1 MVAYPPVFP
10 LDIVHRC
17 RRHNDTYPDIDPA
30 TKSKKHANKAVFIT
44 GASRGLGLATAIS
57 YAVAGVSHLGLGAR
71 GDLAKARNAIAAKLK
86 EIGKPMPEILA
97 INLDVQSED
106 SVNAAAEKVEKEWG
120 RLDLLINNAARL
132 DSFIPIVESSTESW
146 WGQYE
151 VNVRSIFFATRA
163 FIPLLL
169 KGGDKT
175 IVNTSSVGAHIVMK
189 GASSYQTGK
198 LALLRFSEFAMHE
211 YGEQGLL
218 AYSIHPGSVKTDMAD
233 NMTEEFNT
241 LLTDTAELSADSM
254 VYLTQ
259 EKRDWLA
266 GRYIDLT
273 WDMPEFLSREKE
285 IVEGDKLK
293 VRLVI

>member
-10 LDIVHRC
+10 LDVINWC
-17 RRHNDTYPDIDPA
+17 SRHTDTFPEIDPA
-30 TKSKKHANKAVFIT
+30 TKSTKHANKFVFVT
-44 GASRGLGLATAIS
+44 GASRGIGLATAIS
-57 YAVAGVSHLGLGAR
+57 FAVAGVSHLGLGAR
-71 GDLAKARNAIAAKLK
+71 GDLTNAQNAIGVKLK
-86 EIGKPMPEILA
+86 ELGRPLPKILA
-97 INLDVQSED
+97 LHLDVQNEE
-106 SVNAAAEKVEKEWG
+106 SVKSAAEKVEKEWG
-120 RLDLLINNAARL
+120 HLDLLINNAARIE
-132 DSFIPIVESSTESW
+132 SFQPVLHSSTDAW

-151 VNVRSIFFATRA
+151 VNVRGIFFTTRA

-175 IVNTSSVGAHIVMK
+175 IVNTSSVGAHIVMN

-198 LALLRFSEFAMHE
+198 LALLRFSEFVMHE
-211 YGEQGLL
+211 YGDQGLL
-218 AYSIHPGSVKTDMAD
+218 VYSIHPGSVKTDMAD
-233 NMTEEFNT
+233 NMTDEFIT
-241 LLTDTAELSADSM
+241 LLTDTVELSADSM

-293 VRLVI
+293 VRLII